1 MKGATMKLRW
11 LVLVGLCAGLLSAFG
26 VSADEQAEGGK
37 KEFKAVCPVSG
48 QAAKEESCIEY
59 KGKKVY
65 FCCENCP
72 NTFKEDPKKYAAQV
86 GYQWLATGQIVQV
99 ACPLTGRPI
108 NPKAT
113 CDINGVAVAFCCMN
127 CQGKCSKS
135 NDPVALV
142 FASLEKGFTLQTEC
156 PVSGKKI
163 DITKSVEHKGK
174 NVYFCCGNCPAAF
187 KKEPEKYLDK
197 LPQFAE
203 EEN

>member
-1 MKGATMKLRW
+1 MKCRW
-11 LVLVGLCAGLLSAFG
+11 FVAAGLFAALMLGLG
-26 VSADEQAEGGK
+26 VSAEEQGGDGK
-37 KEFKAVCPVSG
+37 KEFKAICPVSG

-59 KGKKVY
+59 KGKNVY

-99 ACPLTGRPI
+99 ACPLTGRAI

-113 CDINGVAVAFCCMN
+113 CDINGVKVAFCCMN
-127 CQGKCSKS
+127 CQGKCAKS

-142 FASLEKGFTLQTEC
+142 FASLDKGFTLQTAC
-156 PVSGKKI
+156 PVSGKEI
-163 DITKSVEHKGK
+163 DISKSVEYKGK
-174 NVYFCCGNCPAAF
+174 KVYFCCGNCPAAF
-187 KKEPEKYLDK
+187 KKEPEKYLAK

-203 EEN
+203 EEEKN